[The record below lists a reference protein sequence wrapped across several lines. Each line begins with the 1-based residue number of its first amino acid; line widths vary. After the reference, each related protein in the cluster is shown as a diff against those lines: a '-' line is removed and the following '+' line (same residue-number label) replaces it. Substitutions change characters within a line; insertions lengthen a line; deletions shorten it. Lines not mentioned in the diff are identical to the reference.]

1 LKQENIMLI
10 QVNTDRHID
19 GHETLATQVRGAV
32 ESVLSRF
39 SDHITRVEVHLS
51 DENGE
56 KRGQYD
62 KRCMME
68 ARLEGRQPV
77 AVTHE
82 AATLEQA
89 IDGAAERLTHLVA
102 NTLGRLQDQRRQAM
116 DPPSQDPNRTE
127 QS

>member
-1 LKQENIMLI
+1 MLI

-19 GHETLATQVRGAV
+19 GHETLATQVHGAV
-32 ESVLSRF
+32 ESALRRF

-51 DENGE
+51 DENG
-56 KRGQYD
+56 KKSGQYD

-68 ARLEGRQPV
+68 ARLEGRQPL

-89 IDGAAERLTHLVA
+89 IDGAAERLTHLVE
-102 NTLGRLQDQRRQAM
+102 NTLGRQDERRQAIS
-116 DPPSQDPNRTE
+116 PPSPDSDRTE
-127 QS
+127 LS